1 MKLLFIGD
9 VVGSIGRDA
18 ITEYLP
24 QLKKKYKPTVTIIN
38 GENAASGRG
47 ITEKIYKDFLELG
60 ANAVT
65 LGNHTWDNRDIF
77 EFIDE
82 AKYLVRPANFPD
94 DTTPGTGMVF
104 VKSNQHEIA
113 VINMQGRTFLADLD
127 DPFRKMDALI
137 EVAKKRTNIIFVDF
151 HAETTSEKEAMGWYL
166 DGRVTAV
173 VGTHTHV
180 QTSDN
185 RILPEGTAYLTDT
198 GMTGPYD
205 AILGMEKE
213 AVIRRFK
220 TALPTRFEVPKT
232 GRAVL
237 SGCLITLDE
246 TTGKAQKID
255 RILINED
262 HPFSFD

>member
-1 MKLLFIGD
+1 M
-9 VVGSIGRDA
+9 
-18 ITEYLP
+18 
-24 QLKKKYKPTVTIIN
+24 IN

-127 DPFRKMDALI
+127 DPFRKMDYLI
-137 EVAKKRTNIIFVDF
+137 EEAK
-151 HAETTSEKEAMGWYL
+151 
-166 DGRVTAV
+166 
-173 VGTHTHV
+173 TH
-180 QTSDN
+180 
-185 RILPEGTAYLTDT
+185 
-198 GMTGPYD
+198 
-205 AILGMEKE
+205 
-213 AVIRRFK
+213 
-220 TALPTRFEVPKT
+220 
-232 GRAVL
+232 
-237 SGCLITLDE
+237 
-246 TTGKAQKID
+246 
-255 RILINED
+255 
-262 HPFSFD
+262 

>member
-1 MKLLFIGD
+1 MKILFIGD

-24 QLKKKYKPTVTIIN
+24 QLKKKYKPTITVIN

-127 DPFRKMDALI
+127 DPFRKMDYLIEEAKNALI
-137 EVAKKRTNIIFVDF
+137 LFLWIFTLKLLVKK
-151 HAETTSEKEAMGWYL
+151 KPW
-166 DGRVTAV
+166 
-173 VGTHTHV
+173 VG
-180 QTSDN
+180 
-185 RILPEGTAYLTDT
+185 I
-198 GMTGPYD
+198 
-205 AILGMEKE
+205 
-213 AVIRRFK
+213 
-220 TALPTRFEVPKT
+220 
-232 GRAVL
+232 
-237 SGCLITLDE
+237 
-246 TTGKAQKID
+246 
-255 RILINED
+255 
-262 HPFSFD
+262 